1 MSVAL
6 VSFAPVGGGEYIP
19 TPPVPFV
26 ALDDIAAVTSPASG
40 AVSRWI
46 PRASYPRWG
55 DHAGSR
61 VMWSFVGSYQPPR
74 RVSFTSVLCNG

>member
-1 MSVAL
+1 V
-6 VSFAPVGGGEYIP
+6 PYRDGY
-19 TPPVPFV
+19 PVP
-26 ALDDIAAVTSPASG
+26 L
-40 AVSRWI
+40 R
-46 PRASYPRWG
+46 